1 MLSRSASSGKP
12 DSNSPD
18 CIVACY
24 FCGVS
29 LYLRCW
35 DIRCCRC
42 FFWCC
47 GICTIE
53 IFAIA
58 DVFFGAVV
66 SARLRYSLSQMLF
79 WCQSCIIAS
88 AIHLFHDLKMLP
100 LKKTASSTCLSQDL
114 QILPTLLPLHNL
126 NFVIWYHYIFREFL
140 FSGFSKPHGSH
151 LGFQF
156 LKHNPIWKEMLLTS
170 W

>member
-1 MLSRSASSGKP
+1 MLS
-12 DSNSPD
+12 
-18 CIVACY
+18 CY

-42 FFWCC
+42 FF
-47 GICTIE
+47 
-53 IFAIA
+53 
-58 DVFFGAVV
+58 DAVV

-88 AIHLFHDLKMLP
+88 AIHLFYDLKMLP

-140 FSGFSKPHGSH
+140 FSGFSKPQGSH

-156 LKHNPIWKEMLLTS
+156 LKHNPIWKGMLLTS